1 MGLGNRNKVSAEF
14 SMSSLTDII
23 FLLLIFFML
32 TSNFVRVEP
41 FDLPK
46 SDAKTVAP
54 ATVVVSISKDGKYS
68 LNQQEMPLSAL
79 KTAIRQELA
88 KAENKD
94 NSTVSI
100 AAEVG
105 TSFDNVVKVMDIAKD
120 LRLRAMLA
128 TAPTDKKK

>member
-105 TSFDNVVKVMDIAKD
+105 TSFDKVVKIMDIAKD

-128 TAPTDKKK
+128 TAPTNTKK